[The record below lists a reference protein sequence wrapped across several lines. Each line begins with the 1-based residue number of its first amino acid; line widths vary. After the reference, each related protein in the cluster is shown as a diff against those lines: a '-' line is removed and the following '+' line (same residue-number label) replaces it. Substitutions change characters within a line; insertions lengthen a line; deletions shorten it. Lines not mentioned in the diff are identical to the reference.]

1 MGMIVMTVIKCGHD
15 DNAACGA
22 VEQFDKAF
30 ISKTG
35 RVAFILLSGFR
46 WLACLGCAK
55 IIIPRIR
62 QSVCRTNNGA
72 DLTEK

>member
-35 RVAFILLSGFR
+35 WAGSFHSLVGFSVVSLP
-46 WLACLGCAK
+46 WL
-55 IIIPRIR
+55 R
-62 QSVCRTNNGA
+62 QNHNS
-72 DLTEK
+72 